1 MPRRVPSKYRP
12 ASLCSVAAACS
23 GFSHLALALLRHALL
38 LLALLFALLAPFL
51 LALPLRML
59 CLIMLRLQIEAR
71 QRQRWGEREPA
82 PDSSSAWLVF
92 SDDSQTQHELIFESG
107 PHDRNVA
114 CSVLFS
120 LME

>member
-38 LLALLFALLAPFL
+38 LLALLFL

-92 SDDSQTQHELIFESG
+92 SDDSQTQPELIFESG